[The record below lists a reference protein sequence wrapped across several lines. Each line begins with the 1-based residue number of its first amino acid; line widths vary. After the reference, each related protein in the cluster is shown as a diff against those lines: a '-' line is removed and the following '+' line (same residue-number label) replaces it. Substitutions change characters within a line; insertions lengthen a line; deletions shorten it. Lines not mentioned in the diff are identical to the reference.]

1 MPFNKSSAVRFLSV
15 LLIFALNFGA
25 IAQAQIAPTERER
38 TVTPPQTRPTPRTSA
53 TPLPT
58 PPPRL
63 STAPTPQAS
72 PPARIAPTNAP
83 RTIEELRA
91 RIGEVL
97 RQPQLAPAQAA
108 VKIVSLDTG
117 RTLFE
122 ENAGRFVHPASNMK
136 LFTVAA
142 ALSRLGAD
150 FRFTTSVY
158 AQARPDAAGVLR
170 GDLIVYGRG
179 DPSYAARFND
189 GDYFRAIDD
198 LAGRIAAAGVRRIE
212 GGIVGDESYFTGPP
226 LGQGWEWDDL
236 QWYYGAE
243 VSALSVNDNSID
255 LMVRPGASVGDRA
268 VVTTGPATPLINVH
282 NATLNVPEISF
293 SSNTVVTIINLTRT
307 APRGSRRD
315 LIVYRPLNSN
325 TIEVRGGVPLDDSGY
340 TGYVAIS
347 RPAFLFTAML
357 RDALVRRGV
366 EITGRAGAVD
376 SRGRAGTRLQTSA
389 LVEIAN
395 RQSPPLSEIAAL
407 TLKPSQNLYTEL
419 ILRAL
424 GERFRANQEQ
434 TSVEA
439 GIEAVNNFL
448 REANVPAGNFV
459 MADGSGLSRGNLV
472 TANATT
478 QLLAFM
484 SRSPH
489 ATVFFNAQ
497 PIAGVDGT
505 LRTRMR
511 GTPAEGNVRAKTGT
525 LTGVTALSGY
535 VTSAA
540 GERLVFSLI
549 INNYPRDVDARTAF
563 TDQIAVLIASFAG
576 RS

>member
-1 MPFNKSSAVRFLSV
+1 MPFNKSSAARFLSIF
-15 LLIFALNFGA
+15 LILALNFGA
-25 IAQAQIAPTERER
+25 IAQAQIAPTGRER
-38 TVTPPQTRPTPRTSA
+38 TVTPPPQTRPTPRPSA

-58 PPPRL
+58 PTPRP
-63 STAPTPQAS
+63 STAPTPQVS
-72 PPARIAPTNAP
+72 PTPRIAPTNAP

-91 RIGEVL
+91 RIGEIL

-122 ENAGRFVHPASNMK
+122 ENTGRFVHPASNMK

-158 AQARPDAAGVLR
+158 AQSRPDAAGVLR

-179 DPSYAARFND
+179 DPSFAARFND

-212 GGIVGDESYFTGPP
+212 GSIVGDESYFTGPP

-255 LMVRPGASVGDRA
+255 LMVRSGAGVGAPA
-268 VVTTGPATPLINVH
+268 VITTGPATPSIDIRNTTSG
-282 NATLNVPEISF
+282 NSTLNT
-293 SSNTVVTIINLTRT
+293 SSSSIIIINRVTTSAPGARRNLT
-307 APRGSRRD
+307 
-315 LIVYRPLNSN
+315 VYRPLNSN
-325 TIEVRGGVPLDDSGY
+325 TIEVSGSVPLDDSGY

-347 RPAFLFTAML
+347 RPAMVFTTML
-357 RDALVRRGV
+357 REALARRGV
-366 EITGRAGAVD
+366 QVTGNVTTIDA
-376 SRGRAGTRLQTSA
+376 RGRNNTRLQTST

-424 GERFRANQEQ
+424 GERFRTNQEQ

-478 QLLAFM
+478 QLLTFM
-484 SRSPH
+484 SRSPL
-489 ATVFFNAQ
+489 AQVFFNAQ
-497 PIAGVDGT
+497 PVAGVDGT

-511 GTPAEGNVRAKTGT
+511 GTTAEGNVRAKTGT

-535 VTSAA
+535 ATSAA
-540 GERLVFSLI
+540 GERLAFSLI